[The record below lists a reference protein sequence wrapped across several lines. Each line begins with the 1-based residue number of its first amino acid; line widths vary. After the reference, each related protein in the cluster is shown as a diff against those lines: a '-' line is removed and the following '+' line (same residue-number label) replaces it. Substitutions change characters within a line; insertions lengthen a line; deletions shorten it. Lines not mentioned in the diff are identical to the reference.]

1 MKRRSFESGG
11 ARLIL
16 NLDQKEKKGR
26 KKNQQKKKPQKTPN
40 KQTSQ
45 IASFQNPW
53 KGVGVYLP
61 WF

>member
-45 IASFQNPW
+45 IASFQNP
-53 KGVGVYLP
+53 
-61 WF
+61 

>member
-26 KKNQQKKKPQKTPN
+26 KKTQQKVKTKNPN

-45 IASFQNPW
+45 IANFQNP
-53 KGVGVYLP
+53 
-61 WF
+61 

>member
-26 KKNQQKKKPQKTPN
+26 KKNQQKKKNPKKPPN

-45 IASFQNPW
+45 IASFQNP
-53 KGVGVYLP
+53 
-61 WF
+61 

>member
-26 KKNQQKKKPQKTPN
+26 KKTQQKVKTKKP

-45 IASFQNPW
+45 IANFQNP
-53 KGVGVYLP
+53 
-61 WF
+61 